1 MPSYAHALDAG
12 VSAWFFWYW
21 YRDLQGGLLRW
32 QRYVKL
38 GLLLGLVTMVR
49 LQNILFG
56 ILIAAEIMFHVIAA
70 LRAKQPWSQRRRII
84 IQLAGQSMLCL
95 LIVGIIQAPQFY
107 EWKVMFGKWITTPQG
122 PGMVR
127 YGHPMVLEFL
137 FSSRNGWFSITPIA
151 YLGSAGLVA
160 GAVVGPRI
168 APHARLLCGSLLAA
182 VIVQVY
188 VNAATYDWWGSAS
201 FGQRRMCSATL
212 PLIIGLAI
220 LLRCGSLLL
229 AKAPRWSKQA
239 LAISVLGFLVTWNL
253 QWVGNLRY
261 GRAAGRDNQL
271 PCCNDVVAPVSW
283 IGAPV
288 YRWIGNP
295 FSFPANAWFAWRHDV
310 DIHRWDQS
318 VGNYALVPPFL
329 GYVDGSYRN
338 AQDTWN
344 PFSDARYLLSGWSAL
359 TKVATPTP
367 PGPKVFR
374 WTVTSSAT
382 LLLPL
387 LLPEPHQIT
396 LPIAAN
402 CLAGQQRE
410 VKIFGNDALLAT
422 VAVGATWQMVTF
434 VTQGNSVG
442 ETVLRFE
449 SSIASPIIQPATA
462 AAPPKPTN
470 SADIGI
476 AVGPLRVGLPH

>member
-1 MPSYAHALDAG
+1 
-12 VSAWFFWYW
+12 
-21 YRDLQGGLLRW
+21 
-32 QRYVKL
+32 
-38 GLLLGLVTMVR
+38 
-49 LQNILFG
+49 
-56 ILIAAEIMFHVIAA
+56 
-70 LRAKQPWSQRRRII
+70 
-84 IQLAGQSMLCL
+84 
-95 LIVGIIQAPQFY
+95 
-107 EWKVMFGKWITTPQG
+107 
-122 PGMVR
+122 
-127 YGHPMVLEFL
+127 
-137 FSSRNGWFSITPIA
+137 
-151 YLGSAGLVA
+151 
-160 GAVVGPRI
+160 
-168 APHARLLCGSLLAA
+168 
-182 VIVQVY
+182 
-188 VNAATYDWWGSAS
+188 
-201 FGQRRMCSATL
+201 
-212 PLIIGLAI
+212 
-220 LLRCGSLLL
+220 
-229 AKAPRWSKQA
+229 
-239 LAISVLGFLVTWNL
+239 
-253 QWVGNLRY
+253 
-261 GRAAGRDNQL
+261 
-271 PCCNDVVAPVSW
+271 
-283 IGAPV
+283 
-288 YRWIGNP
+288 
-295 FSFPANAWFAWRHDV
+295 
-310 DIHRWDQS
+310 
-318 VGNYALVPPFL
+318 VPPFL